1 MSCKALPE
9 MARVNQKLA
18 KLEVPW
24 IEMAKA
30 RASFIQGF
38 QEYRSLHED
47 PRETSDLMIHIL
59 KNYSNTIQ
67 DRACL
72 FPSLANLTGEID
84 MPDTKR
90 QHGDINAVLKQAH
103 ETLKEAKE
111 IHERGKHGLGAKD
124 RENFAK
130 LEVELKHRLF
140 DIESL
145 TNEMIED
152 DFEFRT
158 ELVNALKIIIGT
170 MSETLSESTNETCF
184 VINEILEQPERQ
196 SIEFIDTETI
206 DELKN
211 ELESLNSVNV

>member
-1 MSCKALPE
+1 
-9 MARVNQKLA
+9 MAKVNQKLT
-18 KLEVPW
+18 KLELPW
-24 IEMAKA
+24 REMEKA
-30 RASFIQGF
+30 RASFIQSF

-59 KNYSNTIQ
+59 KKYSNTMQ
-67 DRACL
+67 DRASL

-90 QHGDINAVLKQAH
+90 QHAEINAVLKQAQ
-103 ETLKEAKE
+103 EILKEAKE

-130 LEVELKHRLF
+130 LEIELKHRLF

-145 TNEMIED
+145 TNEMIDD

-170 MSETLSESTNETCF
+170 MSETLSESTHESCL
-184 VINEILEQPERQ
+184 VIDEILEHPERQ
-196 SIEFIDTETI
+196 SIEFIDTVTI